1 MLLSNMIIFLRS
13 SIILLLFG
21 LLLGCSNSKDK
32 DPITGEKK
40 VVEVNPQAKA
50 RDFAKK
56 GGGIFGDFS
65 KNRNTT
71 YDFATSNV
79 MWRATLKT
87 LDFMPLQAIDYG
99 GGIISTDWYTANN
112 SNYEESIKIT
122 VRFLS
127 DKVSVNS
134 VEITSHKKTC
144 EKNLLKCKVNKLNQ
158 DFNDEIKNKIMKEV
172 VALSIEKKKED
183 SK

>member
-1 MLLSNMIIFLRS
+1 MLLSRMLIFSRL
-13 SIILLLFG
+13 SIALVIFSFLFG
-21 LLLGCSNSKDK
+21 CSSSKD
-32 DPITGEKK
+32 PVTGEKK

-50 RDFAKK
+50 KEFAKK
-56 GGGIFGDFS
+56 GGGIFGDFT
-65 KNRNTT
+65 KNKSTT

-87 LDFMPLQAIDYG
+87 LNFMPLQAIDYS
-99 GGIISTDWYTANN
+99 GGIISTDWYAASS
-112 SNYEESIKIT
+112 SNYEDSIKIT

-127 DKVSVNS
+127 DQVSVS
-134 VEITSHKKTC
+134 SIEITSHKKTC
-144 EKNLLKCKVNKLNQ
+144 EKNFLKCKVSKLNQ

-172 VALSIEKKKED
+172 VALSVEKKKED

>member
-1 MLLSNMIIFLRS
+1 MIIFLRS

-87 LDFMPLQAIDYG
+87 INFLPLQAIDYAG
-99 GGIISTDWYTANN
+99 GVIVTDWYSN
-112 SNYEESIKIT
+112 SSNSHESIKINIQ
-122 VRFLS
+122 FLS
-127 DKVSVNS
+127 DVVSANS
-134 VEITSHKKTC
+134 
-144 EKNLLKCKVNKLNQ
+144 
-158 DFNDEIKNKIMKEV
+158 IMIN
-172 VALSIEKKKED
+172 SYKKKCD
-183 SK
+183 DLRFIITL